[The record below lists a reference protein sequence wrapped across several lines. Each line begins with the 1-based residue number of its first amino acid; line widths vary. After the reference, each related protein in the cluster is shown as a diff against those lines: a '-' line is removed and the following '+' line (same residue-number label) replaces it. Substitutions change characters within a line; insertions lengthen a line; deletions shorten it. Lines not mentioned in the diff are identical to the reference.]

1 MKTILIIEDQP
12 DMRGNLGIIL
22 KMEGYNVL
30 SAPDGMQGLQAA
42 REHRPDLI
50 VCDVMM
56 PTLDGHG
63 VLKALREDPSTAH
76 IPFIFLTARG
86 EKRDLRTGM
95 NLGADDYLTKP
106 VNASDLIAAVEAR
119 LAREQFRPPGEFKPD
134 FTSPAPLERALGLT
148 PREAEVLLWV
158 AQGKGN
164 AEISIILG
172 ATEYTIKKHMQNIFD
187 KLGADSRNACT
198 VRALEVLSAPSSA
211 TSRQGD

>member
-1 MKTILIIEDQP
+1 MKKILIIEDQP

-22 KMEGYNVL
+22 KMEGYIVL
-30 SAPDGMQGLQAA
+30 SAANGREGLRLAKEQL
-42 REHRPDLI
+42 PDLV

-56 PTLDGHG
+56 PELDGHG
-63 VLKALREDPSTAH
+63 VLKALRDDPATAH
-76 IPFIFLTARG
+76 LPFIFLTARG

-119 LAREQFRPPGEFKPD
+119 LTREQLRPPAEFKPD
-134 FTSPAPLERALGLT
+134 FSSPAPLEQALGLT

-164 AEISIILG
+164 AEIAIILG
-172 ATEYTIKKHMQNIFD
+172 ATEHTIKKHLQNIFE
-187 KLGADSRNACT
+187 KLGLDSRNACT
-198 VRALEVLSAPSSA
+198 VRALEVLSGAP
-211 TSRQGD
+211 R

>member
-22 KMEGYNVL
+22 KMEGYQVL
-30 SAPDGMQGLQAA
+30 SAANGREGLQAA
-42 REHRPDLI
+42 QQHRPDLVI
-50 VCDVMM
+50 CDVMM
-56 PTLDGHG
+56 PELDGHE
-63 VLKALREDPSTAH
+63 VLKALRDDPTTAH
-76 IPFIFLTARG
+76 LPFIFLTARG

-119 LAREQFRPPGEFKPD
+119 LTREQHRPPAGFKPD
-134 FTSPAPLERALGLT
+134 FSSSVPLEAALGLT

-172 ATEYTIKKHMQNIFD
+172 ATEHTVKKHLQNIFE
-187 KLGADSRNACT
+187 KLGIESRNAAT
-198 VRALEVLSAPSSA
+198 VRALEALSGPG
-211 TSRQGD
+211 R

>member
-1 MKTILIIEDQP
+1 MKTILVIEDQP

-22 KMEGYNVL
+22 QMEGYHVL
-30 SAPDGMQGLQAA
+30 AAANGREGLALA
-42 REHRPDLI
+42 KERVPDLI

-56 PTLDGHG
+56 PELDGHS
-63 VLKALREDPSTAH
+63 VLKSLREDPVTSH
-76 IPFIFLTARG
+76 LPFIFLTARG

-119 LAREQFRPPGEFKPD
+119 FNREQLRPPADFKPD
-134 FTSPAPLERALGLT
+134 FSSAAPLEKNLNLT

-164 AEISIILG
+164 AEIGVILG
-172 ATEYTIKKHMQNIFD
+172 ATEHTIKKHMQNIFE
-187 KLGADSRNACT
+187 KLGVDNRNAAT
-198 VRALEVLSAPSSA
+198 VRALEMLSGVQP
-211 TSRQGD
+211 TSPG